1 MNKKHKALFLFFT
14 KWLELLLFNATFNN
28 ISVVL
33 WWSVLLVEETR
44 VSRYINYLLQ
54 VRQTLSLYWEH
65 IAMSRNQ
72 TLVVIGTDYIGRCKQ
87 TLVVIGTD
95 YIGRCKSNYHM
106 VLFSICFLHTY
117 HFPKILTTF
126 INSFRHGE

>member
-95 YIGRCKSNYHM
+95 YIGRCKQTLVVIGTDWIGS
-106 VLFSICFLHTY
+106 
-117 HFPKILTTF
+117 
-126 INSFRHGE
+126 

>member
-1 MNKKHKALFLFFT
+1 
-14 KWLELLLFNATFNN
+14 
-28 ISVVL
+28 
-33 WWSVLLVEETR
+33 
-44 VSRYINYLLQ
+44 
-54 VRQTLSLYWEH
+54 
-65 IAMSRNQ
+65 MSRNQTLVIGTDYIGRCKQ

-87 TLVVIGTD
+87 TLVVIGTDYIGRCKQTLVVIDTD